1 MARCRKCGYKLK
13 NREVFDWVNSGI
25 EQLECQG
32 CDREINSPVVLFL
45 LYFVWAIPVVV
56 SINYIH
62 EIAFYFRSHG
72 VDIPDF
78 LVVLCLVLPFT
89 LMLYVSAYVISISRA

>member
-56 SINYIH
+56 
-62 EIAFYFRSHG
+62 
-72 VDIPDF
+72 F